1 MCSILQEYIL
11 KKADLSCQFTRKFWN
26 YQGTK
31 VDFVIDSKILRK
43 LYYGYASLR
52 PSCYECLY
60 KSVRHP
66 GDITREY
73 YWEIEKAVPE
83 FDANEG
89 VSLVLVNNE
98 YGEKYL
104 IKLKKKLYGSKQRW
118 KTVCNS
124 HLSHL
129 FQNQIIEMNFGEI
142 FIISNLKN
150 LK

>member
-31 VDFVIDSKILRK
+31 VDLVIDSKILRK

-73 YWEIEKAVPE
+73 YWEIEKTVPE
-83 FDANEG
+83 FDDNEG

-98 YGEKYL
+98 YGEKIL
-104 IKLKKKLYGSKQRW
+104 NKVKEVIWKQTKMEDSMQQSFISSFSKSDNRDEFW
-118 KTVCNS
+118 RDFYNK
-124 HLSHL
+124 
-129 FQNQIIEMNFGEI
+129 
-142 FIISNLKN
+142 
-150 LK
+150 